1 MALVPYTGEVLKEK
15 PLNLVPY
22 TGEILQNPPVQE
34 QEQRPQVLSQEDDSS
49 DFIRAFRNYAPQT
62 KEILGGSQLFTGLAL
77 QRLGAEETGKELVKS
92 GVERIGRA
100 EKETVSKKSDEFTE
114 ALKMGIGTLLTDWLP
129 YQIGSGVANVGETLA
144 FMAAGAGLGAV
155 TGAGVGALPGA
166 ISGVVAKSMVK
177 QGIREA
183 AEKIA
188 LTQGKE
194 QAEKF
199 IIDEAK
205 KTLIKTAARDAT
217 VLGTVS
223 QAGLH
228 GTGEVTSRAFQ
239 EAQKRGETAEDIEL
253 KRVAPAAIIHGV
265 ADFFVNKIGVN
276 ALKISDKASNSLI
289 LEVAKRIGTT
299 GIKEMPGEEI
309 QTIAE
314 RFGAKLSLT
323 DADALKEYINTAA
336 ASMGMAVVPGGV
348 GGTRSYYNAKNVA
361 TEKRLAEEEEKAKQ
375 DAAAK
380 AAADA
385 AKAAA
390 APPAAGATTTT
401 PGTPVPPAPPAGA
414 AANFNALVNAA
425 PGAAPTT
432 TTAPPTGTTPP
443 PTGTAPPTGAAAIS
457 SPQEAAVSLLNTLA
471 TKPDTFTP
479 VDLTKRLGM
488 LVGTLGITPD
498 PAVVN
503 SVGPRRAG
511 LEALGDY
518 LTANNI
524 QFPELKPI
532 LDALPKSKREIKLE
546 EQANKAADKAAADAQ
561 KAADKA
567 AADAQKAADKAA
579 KDAAAAA
586 KASTPPA
593 TPAAITP
600 DAVANAM
607 TYINSVDAGTA
618 LKQTEIRQVATALG
632 LKIKP
637 GTNVAAFES
646 LQNFVAGLDPN
657 LHTQAFEIIQQR
669 SGAPNA
675 TTGTNAPSAGT
686 STSVAT
692 QPGAGTA
699 AQGITAPNTSG
710 VGNVAPSTTPANVG
724 KGTQSAP
731 VKSEVELL
739 AEEAA
744 ADLQPVLQIRTDDLA
759 SLDELDQETVK
770 DLRTQ
775 FATYVS
781 AQMAQLKPDEKTIE
795 SRHRALNRYEKEVG
809 AELTP
814 DPQQPNGPV
823 LYQQGALFPTSRVDK
838 AQTQDEAKIAF
849 NEALAKAKEARSQYE
864 NTLADAQK
872 GLLGTAIKGAARNL
886 VTAAK
891 RQLIRHSPY
900 IANPEEMVPEVQPE
914 VERSYQRMQT
924 YEDLLNRELQAY
936 YSKFGEYPNLAGE
949 QTSKTAIPGK
959 QAEAAGSVF
968 NPRPGYIPTYQ
979 PNVPLGARQ
988 SSIFSPL
995 RFPNA
1000 RTEDE
1005 NRQIGM
1011 SLARQM
1017 EEQEEG
1023 ERVEGVKEAGVKREE
1038 AREKN
1043 VRALTTDFTPLGTP
1057 EVKGLYNQVRE
1068 EQKPAVKLH
1077 NYKHSLL
1084 SNEFEKLNKEHSKAE
1099 RATVDLEKK
1108 IAKAK
1113 EAKDKELLAKLDEQ
1127 HFAAL
1132 SKELDIFERLTSVE
1146 AKLIEHGER
1155 KSVIPDWTNVRPTE
1169 KKVYFDQIS
1178 DINDAEQHKKAG
1190 EVLQAYREQLT
1201 DRARGYKA
1209 FGDVESKLKK
1219 AEEEGNQEA
1228 VAQLQKELKELE
1240 KLAELKE
1247 NERTVAYNYEENRRI
1262 VGKLFN
1268 FEFPAWGNLTTRAKT
1283 LFVSYSFAAGGGLE
1297 QDVAYFKLAELLIKE
1312 RKSLSEKEK
1321 QAYTLRT
1328 KERAITSKIDELQR
1342 QIKLSEGRIAEA
1354 KLRKDDASV
1363 SIEKELIKN
1372 INSEI
1377 EELSGKGKLEAYDRK
1392 ANLAAESEA
1401 TRKYIA
1407 RINRQYNIGNDSDN
1421 PFKEMYAAYG
1431 AVNELINQIE
1441 NTTDPAV
1448 QTQLRAQLAEKQ
1460 KVADEAAKRY
1470 NEVINKPANKQ
1481 VAKERLEGEVQAAR
1495 LRLIDHDRRMINAAT
1510 EQEKA
1515 EFQTLIEQENQLLDG
1530 LAEEL
1535 AGLQTPAKEIY
1546 QARSRLPEDV
1556 INQIKANNLKGV
1568 LQYLR
1573 TRTGAVDLKTG
1584 QGKNT
1589 ITAALGQILYSMNL
1603 QTQIKIVESL
1613 PSRVA
1618 EGTDAL
1624 GAYDPMTDTIYL
1636 TQSGLDNNT
1645 ILHETVHAA
1654 TIQVLYK
1661 YLSGKAFHKDLTATQ
1676 LKAAAHLEN
1685 IMEQAKQ
1692 YLGES
1697 YPNAF
1702 ENLYEFV
1709 AYAMTDSTFQN
1720 ELLEISNT
1728 AQGAEYA
1735 SGQIRSLQEQLQK
1748 DKIEVIPAGSKNALP
1763 KWETGKVL
1771 KGLLQKTQSLWS
1783 DFTRTI
1789 ADIIGYDPKR
1799 FNENSAARKQSELP
1813 KVITVDGERLLLK
1826 EVKSPGKL
1834 PAEINLFLEVAEAFN
1849 QILTVPR
1856 GGFDISQL
1864 QANTPTT
1871 KPAPKKAPNLRD
1883 TVDIFD
1889 DKSKDYSPRP
1899 EQQEAKGKTFYGRLL
1914 SAPTYYKNAVRL
1926 FQNDRIEVK
1935 SWQDQLARAGKI
1947 VFDAVN
1953 QPDLYNAIST
1963 AITLATTL
1971 GKNNLVKYVKP
1982 LTDQMNKSIAKYAKA
1997 EGIDTDAVLKRIHK
2011 IMEGLHESE
2020 RRMVK
2025 YLLAVPL
2032 STVRNIQAGGAN
2044 LISAA
2049 DLRQDIIHY
2058 LNTRT
2063 YTPQEIAN
2071 GLDKTEAEALR
2082 AKLESIVFTTDAA
2095 GNRVP
2100 NTTYVDKKGSSPR
2113 MSDKMRSW
2121 LDRRGA
2127 RTGGYQGMSI
2137 DINDP
2142 TYNVTGMTPAASA
2155 AVRAQYQT
2163 MANKDLIDDVLNQ
2176 VQQLHKVTTALNQ
2189 EANYWSQ
2196 PVSNRVFFYN
2206 YKHYVPLKGA
2216 VKPLF
2221 VDTLLEFESLNRGKE
2236 HQEFQPEFGGRESVS
2251 DNPLQQSIVDAS
2263 RAATRAGRKNVTLA
2277 IKNAINQKLIK
2288 GSRHGDPVPFEERGD
2303 REWLN
2308 NIPRGKSIFHYNT
2321 DGSIEVFI
2329 IEDPKMRESIRR
2341 TFKDTSAIVKMANDI
2356 TSALGAMH
2364 TRYNFNFAP
2373 LNFVRDALTNTF
2385 AIGADM
2391 GPREAAEFIKQL
2403 SSIVIQGGLVK
2414 AMRVAVLYQN
2424 LDPKK
2429 QSQYQTLATTGDAHT
2444 RAMIE
2449 FIEQGGMVSYM
2460 QGLSLKEN
2468 FLELEKEIGK
2478 NGIVTTVQGLNK
2490 FLDLWTDMFEIASR
2504 SAAYMVAKQNAVKSG
2519 MSREAA
2525 QEKAADYAKNLANF
2539 EQVGEYGKILGAFYM
2554 FFRPS
2559 ATGAVRAIESVAP
2572 AFDLREWDTISRTL
2586 PEAIRNDPTASA
2598 TYRKNY
2604 MKQQSNARIMTAG
2617 LMGAGMLAYTMAYML
2632 SDDDDDLGRNPV
2644 LTDNMQQWTRFA
2656 RFHIPKSITEAMGLN
2671 KPVVIQIPWG
2681 FGLGAFAASGAQIAS
2696 AIAGQQP
2703 VKEALANI
2711 FLQISLDSFVPIP
2724 ISRMPPTEMPLEFF
2738 LDSIAPSVVRPI
2750 LEFALN
2756 KNGLGQEIY
2765 NDQNRRMGDAYTGGD
2780 RIPQVYKDVARWAAN
2795 NSVGSMI
2802 GIQDVSPNTLYFLSN
2817 SYADGA
2823 ARMFVELPANIYN
2836 MSSDRKKFDPKTD
2849 LPLFGS
2855 FFGSKSNVDSREFS
2869 KVERQI
2875 LDMQEKIKMF
2885 DTDPLMAM
2893 RYDAAYPF
2901 NRMLVDMYNKDVNG
2915 DLRNLRA
2922 EAKKI
2927 RLDDNLSPSTR
2938 ESILK
2943 VMTFQQ
2949 NLIKH
2954 NLIMTYKAYGVEP

>member
-1 MALVPYTGEVLKEK
+1 MALVPYTGEILKEK

-22 TGEILQNPPVQE
+22 TGEILQKPPVQE
-34 QEQRPQVLSQEDDSS
+34 QEQKPQVLSQEDNSS
-49 DFIRAFRNYAPQT
+49 DLFRGISNYIPQT
-62 KEILGGSQLFTGLAL
+62 KELIGGMQVFGGRAL
-77 QRLGAEETGKELVKS
+77 QELGADETGRELIKS
-92 GVERIGRA
+92 GVERIGRS

-129 YQIGSGVANVGETLA
+129 YQIGSGVANVAETLA
-144 FMAAGAGLGAV
+144 FMAAGAGLGAA
-155 TGAGVGALPGA
+155 TGAGVGSLPGA
-166 ISGVVAKSMVK
+166 ISGVVAKNMVK

-205 KTLIKTAARDAT
+205 KTLIKTAAKDAT

-223 QAGLH
+223 QAGIH

-276 ALKISDKASNSLI
+276 ALKIGEKASNSLI

-299 GIKEMPGEEI
+299 GVKEIPGEEI

-314 RFGAKLSLT
+314 RFGAKLSVA
-323 DADALKEYINTAA
+323 DAEALKEYINTAA
-336 ASMGMAVVPGGV
+336 ASMGMAVAPGGV
-348 GGTRSYYNAKNVA
+348 GGVRSYYNAKNVA
-361 TEKRLAEEEEKAKQ
+361 TEKRIAEEEEKARQ

-390 APPAAGATTTT
+390 IPPAAGAATTT

-443 PTGTAPPTGAAAIS
+443 PTGVAPAS

-471 TKPDTFTP
+471 TKPDAFTP

-488 LVGTLGITPD
+488 LAGTLGITPD

-532 LDALPKSKREIKLE
+532 LDALPKSQREIKLE
-546 EQANKAADKAAADAQ
+546 EQAKKAADKAAADAQ

-567 AADAQKAADKAA
+567 ASDAQKAADKAA
-579 KDAAAAA
+579 ADAAKAA
-586 KASTPPA
+586 KASKPPA

-607 TYINSVDAGTA
+607 TYINSVDAGTT

-632 LKIKP
+632 LPIKV
-637 GTNVAAFES
+637 GSNVASFET
-646 LQNFVAGLDPN
+646 LKNFVAGLDPN

-669 SGAPNA
+669 SGAPNG
-675 TTGTNAPSAGT
+675 TTGTNAPSVGT
-686 STSVAT
+686 STGVAT

-699 AQGITAPNTSG
+699 AQGITSPNANG
-710 VGNVAPSTTPANVG
+710 VGNAPAGTTPANVG
-724 KGTQSAP
+724 KGTQPAS
-731 VKSEVELL
+731 VKSEIELL
-739 AEEAA
+739 AEEAK
-744 ADLQPVLQIRTDDLA
+744 ADLQPALQVRTDDLVN
-759 SLDELDQETVK
+759 LDELDQDTVK
-770 DLRTQ
+770 DLRSD
-775 FATYVS
+775 FVNYVTV
-781 AQMAQLKPDEKTIE
+781 QLDKLKPDDATID
-795 SRHRALNRYEKEVG
+795 SRLRALNRYEKEVG
-809 AELTP
+809 VELTP
-814 DPQQPNGPV
+814 DPRQQPSGPV
-823 LYQQGALFPTSRVDK
+823 LNQQGALFPTARVDR
-838 AQTQDEAKIAF
+838 AETQDEAKAAF
-849 NEALAKAKEARSQYE
+849 NDVLAKAKEARDKYE
-864 NTLADAQK
+864 KSLADATSLK
-872 GLLGTAIKGAARNL
+872 GIAKNFINNFVGASPTTSTDPYSFMARQEP
-886 VTAAK
+886 VYPSA
-891 RQLIRHSPY
+891 
-900 IANPEEMVPEVQPE
+900 E
-914 VERSYQRMQT
+914 VERNHRRMQT

-936 YSKFGEYPNLAGE
+936 YNKFGEYPNFAGE
-949 QTSKTAIPGK
+949 QTQKAATTGT
-959 QAEAAGSVF
+959 QTEAARSVF
-968 NPRPGYIPTYQ
+968 NPRPGYIPNYQ
-979 PNVPLGARQ
+979 PNAPLGPRQ
-988 SSIFSPL
+988 ASIFSPL

-1000 RTEDE
+1000 RSEDE

-1011 SLARQM
+1011 SLARQL
-1017 EEQEEG
+1017 EEREEE
-1023 ERVEGVKEAGVKREE
+1023 ERVRGVEEAAVKREK
-1038 AREKN
+1038 AREDN
-1043 VRALTTDFTPLGTP
+1043 VRALTTDFTPVGTS

-1068 EQKPAVKLH
+1068 EQKPLVKLH
-1077 NYKHSLL
+1077 NHKHALL
-1084 SNEFEKLNKEHSKAE
+1084 SNEFNKLDKEHSVAE
-1099 RATVDLEKK
+1099 RETVALEKK
-1108 IAKAK
+1108 IAEAKKAK
-1113 EAKDKELLAKLDEQ
+1113 DSELLAKLDEQ

-1132 SKELDIFERLTSVE
+1132 SKELDIFERLSAAE
-1146 AKLIEHGER
+1146 ARLIEHGER
-1155 KSVIPDWTNVRPTE
+1155 ISPIPDWSNVRATE

-1178 DINDAEQHKKAG
+1178 DITDIGQHRDAG
-1190 EVLQAYREQLT
+1190 EALQAYRAQLT

-1219 AEEEGNQEA
+1219 AREEGNEEA
-1228 VAQLQKELKELE
+1228 VAQLEKELAELE
-1240 KLAELKE
+1240 KLAELRE
-1247 NERTVAYNYEENRRI
+1247 DERTVAYNYEENRKI
-1262 VGKLFN
+1262 VSKLFN
-1268 FEFPAWGNLTTRAKT
+1268 FEFPAWGQLTTRAKT
-1283 LFVSYSFAAGGGLE
+1283 LFVNNSFAAAGGLE
-1297 QDVAYFKLAELLIKE
+1297 QDVAYFKVAELLIKE
-1312 RKSLSEKEK
+1312 RKALSEKEK
-1321 QAYTLRT
+1321 KAYILRT
-1328 KERAITSKIDELQR
+1328 KERAITSKIDQLQR
-1342 QIKLSEGRIAEA
+1342 EINLSEGRISEA
-1354 KLRKDDASV
+1354 KLRKDDADVSV
-1363 SIEKELIKN
+1363 ERELIKQ
-1372 INSEI
+1372 IEAEI
-1377 EELSGKGKLEAYDRK
+1377 EELSGKGKFEAYDRK

-1401 TRKYIA
+1401 TKKYIA
-1407 RINRQYNIGNDSDN
+1407 GINRRYNLGDNSEN
-1421 PFKEMYAAYG
+1421 PFREMYAAYG
-1431 AVNELINQIE
+1431 AVNELINRIE
-1441 NTTDPAV
+1441 NATDPAV
-1448 QTQLRAQLAEKQ
+1448 QQQLRTELTEKQ

-1470 NEVINKPANKQ
+1470 NEIINKPANKQ
-1481 VAKERLEGEVQAAR
+1481 IAKEQVDEQVQASK
-1495 LRLIDHDRRMINAAT
+1495 LRLIDHERRMINAAT
-1510 EQEKA
+1510 EEEKA
-1515 EFQTLIEQENQLLDG
+1515 EYQALIEQENQLIDG
-1530 LAEEL
+1530 LMAEL
-1535 AGLQTPAKEIY
+1535 DKFGTPSREIY
-1546 QARSRLPEDV
+1546 QARSRLPEHV

-1573 TRTGAVDLKTG
+1573 TQKGSVDAKTG
-1584 QGKNT
+1584 EGKNT

-1603 QTQIKIVESL
+1603 QTQIKIVERL
-1613 PSRVA
+1613 PSKV
-1618 EGTDAL
+1618 EENLDAL

-1636 TQSGLDNNT
+1636 TKNGLEDNT
-1645 ILHETVHAA
+1645 ILHEVIHAA

-1676 LKAAAHLEN
+1676 LKAAAHLES

-1692 YLGES
+1692 YLGET

-1709 AYAMTDSTFQN
+1709 AYAMTDRTFQD
-1720 ELLEISNT
+1720 ELLEISYT
-1728 AQGAEYA
+1728 AQGAAYLSE
-1735 SGQIRSLQEQLQK
+1735 QVKKFQDTLQEK
-1748 DKIEVIPAGSKNALP
+1748 HRKGEIELVPVGSAKPVSDWAPSQVIKGIL
-1763 KWETGKVL
+1763 GKT
-1771 KGLLQKTQSLWS
+1771 KSLWS
-1783 DFTRTI
+1783 EFTRTI
-1789 ADIIGYDPKR
+1789 ADIIGYDPKE
-1799 FNENSAARKQSELP
+1799 FGKNSAARQQNKLP
-1813 KVITVDGERLLLK
+1813 KEVTIDGDRYLLK
-1826 EVKSPGKL
+1826 QGKSLGGL
-1834 PAEINLFLEVAEAFN
+1834 PTEINLFLEVAEAFN

-1864 QANTPTT
+1864 QAN
-1871 KPAPKKAPNLRD
+1871 APKTTTQAPNLNLRD
-1883 TVDIFD
+1883 KVDIFD
-1889 DKSKDYSPRP
+1889 DESKEYSPRP
-1899 EQQEAKGKTFYGRLL
+1899 EQQEAKGKTFYSRLL

-1935 SWQDQLARAGKI
+1935 SWQDQLSRANKI
-1947 VFDAVN
+1947 VFDSVGY
-1953 QPDLYNAIST
+1953 PELYNAIST

-1982 LTDQMNKSIAKYAKA
+1982 LTDKINKSVAKYAKA
-1997 EGIDTDAVLKRIHK
+1997 ENIDTDAVLKRIHK
-2011 IMEGLHESE
+2011 IMEGLHEPE

-2025 YLLAVPL
+2025 YLLSVPL
-2032 STVRNIQAGGAN
+2032 SRTKNIQAGGVS

-2058 LNTRT
+2058 LNTRV
-2063 YTPQEIAN
+2063 YTAQEIAN

-2082 AKLESIVFTTDAA
+2082 NKLESIVFTTDAA

-2100 NTTYVDKKGSSPR
+2100 NMTYVDKMGDSPR

-2121 LDRRGA
+2121 RDRGGA
-2127 RTGGYQGMSI
+2127 RISGSRTSGYQGMSI
-2137 DINDP
+2137 DINHQ

-2155 AVRAQYQT
+2155 AVRAQYQN
-2163 MANKDLIDDVLNQ
+2163 MANKDLIDDILNQ
-2176 VQQLHKVTTALNQ
+2176 VQQLHKVTTTLNQ

-2196 PVSNRVFFYN
+2196 PVSNRVYFYN

-2216 VKPLF
+2216 VKPMYA
-2221 VDTLLEFESLNRGKE
+2221 DTMLEFESLNRGKE
-2236 HQEFQPEFGGRESVS
+2236 HQDFQPESVGRESVS

-2288 GSRHGDPVPFEERGD
+2288 GKRHGDPVPFEERGN

-2321 DGSIEVFI
+2321 DGSIEVFV

-2341 TFKDTSAIVKMANDI
+2341 TFKDTSAIVKTANDI

-2403 SSIVIQGGLVK
+2403 SSIVVQGGLVK

-2449 FIEQGGMVSYM
+2449 FIERGGMVSYM

-2468 FLELEKEIGK
+2468 FLDLEKEVGK

-2504 SAAYMVAKQNAVKSG
+2504 SAAYMVAKQNAKKAG
-2519 MSREAA
+2519 MNDEAA
-2525 QEKAADYAKNLANF
+2525 GQKAADYAKNLANF
-2539 EQVGEYGKILGAFYM
+2539 EQVGEYGKVLGAFYM

-2572 AFDLREWDTISRTL
+2572 AFDLREWDTIKLTL
-2586 PEAIRNDPTASA
+2586 PESVRNDPVASA
-2598 TYRKNY
+2598 TYRKSY
-2604 MKQQSNARIMTAG
+2604 MKQQANARIMTAS
-2617 LMGAGMLAYTMAYML
+2617 LMGAGMLAYTMAYMM

-2644 LTDNMQQWTRFA
+2644 LSDNMQQWTRFA
-2656 RFHIPKSITEAMGLN
+2656 RFHIPKSITEAMGLS

-2703 VKEALANI
+2703 IKEALANI

-2738 LDSIAPSVVRPI
+2738 LDSIMPSVVRPV

-2780 RIPQVYKDVARWAAN
+2780 RIPQIYKDVSRWVAN
-2795 NSVGSMI
+2795 SSIGSFI
-2802 GIQDVSPNTLYFLSN
+2802 GVQDVSPNTLYFLSN

-2823 ARMFVELPANIYN
+2823 ARMFIELPASVYN
-2836 MSSDRKKFDPKTD
+2836 MSNDRKTFDPKTD

-2869 KVERQI
+2869 KVESQI
-2875 LDMQEKIKMF
+2875 LDMKEKIKMF
-2885 DTDPLMAM
+2885 DTDPLMSA

-2922 EAKKI
+2922 EAKRI
-2927 RLDDNLSPSTR
+2927 RLDDNLNPTTR
-2938 ESILK
+2938 EALLK